1 MRLFTSKMCPPPR
14 IGKSEVGH
22 AKPCISPFTRKWR
35 RVPQTL
41 PTSNGM
47 RIIVQASRDRI
58 GSSAARD
65 VLKICFGFRFTGAHR
80 GAILL
85 RRMRLILLGGR
96 VYRRA
101 CSFFDDANA
110 VDVHVL
116 EFLKE
121 PAGPAYL
128 YPVDLGGGA

>member
-14 IGKSEVGH
+14 IGKSEVRN
-22 AKPCISPFTRKWR
+22 AKPLISPFTRKWR

-58 GSSAARD
+58 GSNAARND
-65 VLKICFGFRFTGAHR
+65 PKIGFGLRFTGAHR

-101 CSFFDDANA
+101 CSFFDGVNGVDAYT
-110 VDVHVL
+110 L
-116 EFLKE
+116 KFFKE
-121 PAGPAYL
+121 PP
-128 YPVDLGGGA
+128 GA